1 MGPIRGN
8 SVLLTVSGEFEL
20 AGNSSYRGFE
30 LTGFNRMPL
39 LFFKFF
45 FDRTYILALRH
56 FSVFL
61 SSQKKYFCTISRSI
75 SSGIN

>member
-1 MGPIRGN
+1 MKG
-8 SVLLTVSGEFEL
+8 VKVTVNTWDQSEGIQFCSQL

-39 LFFKFF
+39 LFFIFF

-61 SSQKKYFCTISRSI
+61 
-75 SSGIN
+75 